1 MSGIDLQDRQGLG
14 SGRCCGRWPSPRRR
28 LAGATSKLADE
39 LADLRGHRPNHTIL
53 ILTGSYAEARDA
65 ADYLNGLPEWA
76 GRVTTLI
83 SDDADYDDAWV
94 TLPAAGAGT
103 GRAAYA
109 EGTSR
114 RSPGTGSEILVA
126 PLLAVERGHNIVI
139 PGGKAAIGTVYFLA
153 RPHPRPDSLD
163 PRHPGGE

>member
-1 MSGIDLQDRQGLG
+1 MLRALAE
-14 SGRCCGRWPSPRRR
+14 PEAE

-39 LADLRGHRPNHTIL
+39 LADLAATDPDRCRIL

-94 TLPAAGAGT
+94 TLPGGGGRH
-103 GRAAYA
+103 GRAGCA
-109 EGTSR
+109 EVTSR
-114 RSPGTGSEILVA
+114 RSPG
-126 PLLAVERGHNIVI
+126 P
-139 PGGKAAIGTVYFLA
+139 AARSWWPRCWPSSAGTT
-153 RPHPRPDSLD
+153 S
-163 PRHPGGE
+163 